1 VFQDGKWTTVAIE
14 DGELTIQLLAG
25 DAAYILIY

>member
-1 VFQDGKWTTVAIE
+1 VFQGGKWTTVAL
-14 DGELTIQLLAG
+14 DGGELTIQLLAG